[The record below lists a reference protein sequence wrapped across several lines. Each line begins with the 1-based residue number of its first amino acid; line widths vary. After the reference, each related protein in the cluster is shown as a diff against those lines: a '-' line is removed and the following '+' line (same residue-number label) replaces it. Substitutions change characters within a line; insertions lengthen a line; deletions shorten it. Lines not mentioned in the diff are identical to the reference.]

1 DFPQIVEQGTVFAGL
16 GTFLRPIAF
25 NGLETV
31 LCIVM
36 QPFEMVALSGD
47 CVGRLMSL
55 EDTESVVDG
64 FDEGFRTGERGFSQS
79 PEDEAGFA
87 GIGART
93 VGMQPDLRSEERRVG
108 KEWRGG
114 W

>member
-1 DFPQIVEQGTVFAGL
+1 VEQGTVFAGL

-36 QPFEMVALSGD
+36 QPLEMVALSGD

-64 FDEGFRTGERGFSQS
+64 FDEGFRTGEKGFSQC
-79 PEDEAGFA
+79 PGEEAGFA

-93 VGMQPDLRSEERRVG
+93 VGMQPDLVELLRNGILFETGMG
-108 KEWRGG
+108 KA
-114 W
+114 